1 MELPSFYKTFFREKP
16 LHTRLWS
23 KIVIGLLTAYGL
35 LTVHS
40 PAWAEPWSMVEL
52 RQDIAKFL
60 TTEYHSKGK
69 IQVNVGKLD
78 SRLGFYRCPQA
89 PVMQARD
96 ATGNG
101 GNISVQV
108 KCKAS
113 APGWTIHIPAQVA
126 IFRDLPVAARDIT
139 RGERITAADILWE
152 TINIS
157 GLRQSYHTGTED
169 IIGLEVKRNLGQGL
183 PFITTSLD
191 APTLVRRGELVDLQ
205 SKVGSIIVSASG
217 TAMTDGRL
225 GQKIRIRNN
234 QSDRIVIGTVI
245 ASGKVS
251 AL

>member
-1 MELPSFYKTFFREKP
+1 MELPSFYKTFFRKKP
-16 LHTRLWS
+16 LHTRLWRR
-23 KIVIGLLTAYGL
+23 IVIGLTIAYGL

-40 PAWAEPWSMVEL
+40 PAMAQTWSMVEL
-52 RQDIAKFL
+52 RQDIARFL
-60 TTEYHSKGK
+60 TKEYNSKG
-69 IQVNVGKLD
+69 QVQVTVGKLD
-78 SRLGFYRCPQA
+78 ARLGTYQCQQT
-89 PVMQARD
+89 PVMQTRD

-108 KCKAS
+108 RCK
-113 APGWTIHIPAQVA
+113 APGWTIHIPAQVS
-126 IFRDLPVAARDIT
+126 IFRELPVAARDIT

-157 GLRQSYHTGTED
+157 GLRQSYHTSAED
-169 IIGLEVKRNLGQGL
+169 IIGQEVKRNLGQGL

-191 APTLVRRGELVDLQ
+191 APTLVRRGDMVDLQ
-205 SKVGSIIVSASG
+205 SKAGGIMVSASG

-234 QSDRIVIGTVI
+234 QSDRIVTGTVI

-251 AL
+251 TF